1 MDDGRGNLMT
11 PDTFGTEEQLLAAGL
26 GDGGKKFSTE
36 DLEIIDLNR
45 HSRGRGLILPDL
57 RRTRAGR

>member
-1 MDDGRGNLMT
+1 MT